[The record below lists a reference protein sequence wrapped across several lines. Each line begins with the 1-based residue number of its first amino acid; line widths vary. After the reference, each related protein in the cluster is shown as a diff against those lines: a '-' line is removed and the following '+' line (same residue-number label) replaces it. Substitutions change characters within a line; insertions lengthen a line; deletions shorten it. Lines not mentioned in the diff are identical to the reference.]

1 MNPDQHAQD
10 SSSVERI
17 ESLFR
22 VSNSKADAS
31 PKEDMLEIIL
41 AEHNNLPENMR
52 KELIF
57 LRAMRC
63 QCCCVAVPK
72 SFVSAQDIL
81 GLSVLL
87 GRWVQELEEFEADLE
102 SRRNAEERHIGLLS
116 VMPLDRIVRVTI
128 QV

>member
-1 MNPDQHAQD
+1 MNPDEHAQD

-63 QCCCVAVPK
+63 QCCCVAVPN
-72 SFVSAQDIL
+72 SFVSL
-81 GLSVLL
+81 GYL
-87 GRWVQELEEFEADLE
+87 GIISPAG
-102 SRRNAEERHIGLLS
+102 SRSWRNLRRTLNFAEMLRRGTLASFL
-116 VMPLDRIVRVTI
+116 
-128 QV
+128 